1 MMKKHLVEGV
11 VPVLIELKR
20 ALEGQQHWLLR
31 DLLAAIRMLLKDYK
45 HEVSVECAQ
54 CRLKTCWW
62 LPASIAGSWIDV
74 CCICK
79 LLGGQRLVV
88 GGPAGSHLPAAL

>member
-1 MMKKHLVEGV
+1 MHTSSTPLFTLPPICLPTNSYHHAAAALTSLLRCLQVSAMMKKHLVEGV

-45 HEVSVECAQ
+45 HEVSKECTQ
-54 CRLKTCWW
+54 RRCKT
-62 LPASIAGSWIDV
+62 P
-74 CCICK
+74 
-79 LLGGQRLVV
+79 
-88 GGPAGSHLPAAL
+88 